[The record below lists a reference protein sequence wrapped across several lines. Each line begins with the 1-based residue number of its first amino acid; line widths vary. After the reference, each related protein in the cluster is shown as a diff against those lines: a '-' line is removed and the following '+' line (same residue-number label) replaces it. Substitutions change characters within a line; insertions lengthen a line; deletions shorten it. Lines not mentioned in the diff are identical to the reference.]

1 MIQVE
6 IDHFHFNL
14 CHKSR
19 GTFHIKSACR
29 LIIDEDK
36 AGSHLIADLY
46 QQQQH
51 LSFEKMNK
59 NCLSLIDQLT
69 SLPPWLA
76 CPAQRARGSPP
87 VVNHDDHV
95 DGDHVDGDHDDGD
108 HDDGDDHIDGDHDDS
123 DNNVGGDDYV
133 GD

>member
-1 MIQVE
+1 
-6 IDHFHFNL
+6 
-14 CHKSR
+14 
-19 GTFHIKSACR
+19 
-29 LIIDEDK
+29 
-36 AGSHLIADLY
+36 
-46 QQQQH
+46 
-51 LSFEKMNK
+51 MNK

-95 DGDHVDGDHDDGD
+95 DGDHDDGDDHDGGDHDDGDDHVGGDHDDGD

>member
-19 GTFHIKSACR
+19 GTFHVKSACR
-29 LIIDEDK
+29 LISDEDK
-36 AGSHLIADLY
+36 AGSHLNADLY
-46 QQQQH
+46 QQQH

-95 DGDHVDGDHDDGD
+95 DGDHDDGDDHVGSD
-108 HDDGDDHIDGDHDDS
+108 HDDGDDHDGGGVEETTQDS
-123 DNNVGGDDYV
+123 KR
-133 GD
+133 

>member
-1 MIQVE
+1 
-6 IDHFHFNL
+6 
-14 CHKSR
+14 
-19 GTFHIKSACR
+19 
-29 LIIDEDK
+29 
-36 AGSHLIADLY
+36 
-46 QQQQH
+46 
-51 LSFEKMNK
+51 MNK

-108 HDDGDDHIDGDHDDS
+108 HDDGDD
-123 DNNVGGDDYV
+123 YV

>member
-1 MIQVE
+1 
-6 IDHFHFNL
+6 
-14 CHKSR
+14 
-19 GTFHIKSACR
+19 
-29 LIIDEDK
+29 
-36 AGSHLIADLY
+36 
-46 QQQQH
+46 
-51 LSFEKMNK
+51 MNK

-95 DGDHVDGDHDDGD
+95 DGDH
-108 HDDGDDHIDGDHDDS
+108 DDGDDHIGGDHDDS

>member
-1 MIQVE
+1 MRTRQV
-6 IDHFHFNL
+6 
-14 CHKSR
+14 
-19 GTFHIKSACR
+19 
-29 LIIDEDK
+29 LILLRICTSSSSVSK
-36 AGSHLIADLY
+36 
-46 QQQQH
+46 
-51 LSFEKMNK
+51 KMNK

-108 HDDGDDHIDGDHDDS
+108 DHIGGDHDDS